1 MNFYHPNT
9 FLHLTPGHK
18 TRSVPPTLYTP
29 NTHCSPPLS
38 TQIARLSA
46 INRRLTRTVSL
57 QRLDAVSGPES
68 DVEDADDYRLNLD
81 DAELKDGG
89 AVSLAVAGRDRK
101 ISTVST
107 CSERS
112 VTPRERRTS
121 TSSERSITPPN
132 RENITRK
139 TSHTLAEAFLEQL
152 PEVRHTQD
160 DMDDLDAEDEAPP
173 MQNGSAPHLEME
185 AC

>member
-1 MNFYHPNT
+1 M
-9 FLHLTPGHK
+9 
-18 TRSVPPTLYTP
+18 
-29 NTHCSPPLS
+29 
-38 TQIARLSA
+38 
-46 INRRLTRTVSL
+46 
-57 QRLDAVSGPES
+57 SGPES
-68 DVEDADDYRLNLD
+68 DVDDADDYRLNLD

-101 ISTVST
+101 ISTVSS

-160 DMDDLDAEDEAPP
+160 DLDDDLDAKEEEEEEAPP
-173 MQNGSAPHLEME
+173 MQNGSAAHLEME